1 MREVSVKNLI
11 LSQGSGALCVP
22 LTAADEASLDEA
34 LAVIGTARFDLL
46 EWRADLWRDGF
57 LKEDGTV
64 GKAPVSDLM
73 KRIRAYIGD
82 RPLLFTYRTVSEG
95 GSGSLPPE
103 NVRELIKEAARGGA
117 DLVDAELV
125 KAGGNASSFTQELKE
140 TGTKVILSFHD
151 FEKTPSEEEML
162 SVLLKMQEA
171 GSDISKIAVMP
182 RSDEDVMKVLN
193 VCQKMKH
200 TYADRP
206 YIVIAM
212 GERGLPTRL
221 CCTFT
226 GSALTFVT
234 AAGASAPGQVPA
246 DIMALVRSLAGK
258 E

>member
-1 MREVSVKNLI
+1 MKNLI
-11 LSQGSGALCVP
+11 LGQGSGALCVP
-22 LTAADEASLDEA
+22 LTASDEASLEEA
-34 LAVIGTARFDLL
+34 LAVIAAAGFDLL

-57 LKEDGTV
+57 LKEDGAV
-64 GKAPVSDLM
+64 DKALVADLM
-73 KRIRAYIGD
+73 KRIRASIGD

-95 GSGSLPPE
+95 GNGSLLPE
-103 NVRELIKEAARGGA
+103 DVRRLLKEAAFTGA
-117 DLVDAELV
+117 DLVDVELAL
-125 KAGGNASSFTQELKE
+125 AGGEWASFAEELKKS
-140 TGTKVILSFHD
+140 GAKVIFSFHD

-162 SVLLKMQEA
+162 AVLLKMQEA
-171 GSDISKIAVMP
+171 DADISKIALMP
-182 RSDEDVMKVLN
+182 QSDEDVMKVLN

-212 GERGLPTRL
+212 GERGMPTRL

-246 DIMALVRSLAGK
+246 DIMSGVRSLTGK
-258 E
+258 D